1 MSPSNDSNAGPPQE
15 AVTQAPANPGLLP
28 WLVLGNLLVIALV
41 ALLAW
46 LVLSSSQAAFK
57 RAALGATDSLAR
69 SMVQS
74 IEAEIGRID
83 ISLQTLVLAHA
94 DLARSRSDIGGSFAR
109 RLAEQRS
116 LLPMVDALE
125 FVDPPGSVPFD
136 AEPGA
141 GLLVVGPILDPA
153 SNTWRLLL
161 ARRVDAADGSPAGVV
176 HASVPTEHF
185 RSLFAAARP
194 GPRGAITLRTTGLQL
209 VARYSERAESRA
221 GIGTSNVSAELREA
235 LRQAPRSGSF
245 VAATALDQI
254 ERVNA
259 YRQVGQLPLL
269 VLVGLATDDY
279 LSLWRRERLVVIGL
293 VLLVVI
299 VLAASSRLVYRAAQ
313 RDAVHAEALVRD
325 QKARREVERTLAA
338 RKAELEREQALRA
351 QAEAHAREL
360 DILLSE
366 RSEMLDVMA
375 HEVRQPLNNASAAL
389 QAAARALADAGQPV
403 AAARLERAQR
413 VLGQVLSSIDN
424 NLAVAALLAGSA
436 PIERVDTDIDL
447 LTGLTV
453 GDMPAEERAR
463 IRVERLTSTRT
474 ASMDLGL
481 MRLALRNLLANAL
494 AYSPP
499 GSMVKVLLLDS
510 DEPLAVVV
518 EVCSQ
523 GAAIAPALVPRLF
536 ERGSRGDSSAR
547 SNSHGLGLYIVHR
560 VMNLHRGEVLLSHN
574 LPGQV
579 CMRLVIPQAADD

>member
-1 MSPSNDSNAGPPQE
+1 M
-15 AVTQAPANPGLLP
+15 
-28 WLVLGNLLVIALV
+28 
-41 ALLAW
+41 
-46 LVLSSSQAAFK
+46 
-57 RAALGATDSLAR
+57 
-69 SMVQS
+69 
-74 IEAEIGRID
+74 
-83 ISLQTLVLAHA
+83 LAHA
-94 DLARSRSDIGGSFAR
+94 DLSRSRTDIGGSFAR
-109 RLAEQRS
+109 RMSEQRS

-125 FVDPPGSVPFD
+125 FVVPPGSVPIQ
-136 AEPGA
+136 AQPGA
-141 GLLVVGPILDPA
+141 GLLVAGPTLDPA

-161 ARRVDAADGSPAGVV
+161 ARRVDAADGSPAGVI

-209 VARYSERAESRA
+209 VARYSERAEPSA
-221 GIGTSNVSAELREA
+221 GIGTSTVSAELREA

-279 LSLWRRERLVVIGL
+279 LSLWRRERLVVISL
-293 VLLVVI
+293 VLLVVA

-313 RDAVHAEALVRD
+313 RDAVHGEAMVRD
-325 QKARREVERTLAA
+325 QKARRKVERALAA
-338 RKAELEREQALRA
+338 RKSELEREQALRA

-447 LTGLTV
+447 LTGLAV
-453 GDMPAEERAR
+453 GDMPAEERGR
-463 IRVERLTSTRT
+463 IQVERLTGTRT

-494 AYSPP
+494 AYSPQ
-499 GSMVKVLLLDS
+499 GSVVNVLLLDS
-510 DEPLAVVV
+510 DEPLAFVV

-536 ERGSRGDSSAR
+536 ERGSRGGSSGR

-560 VMNLHRGEVLLSHN
+560 VMSLHRGEALLSHN

>member
-1 MSPSNDSNAGPPQE
+1 MTPVNDSDAGLPLK
-15 AVTQAPANPGLLP
+15 AVNQAPANPGLLP

-41 ALLAW
+41 GLLAG

-57 RAALGATDSLAR
+57 RAALDATDSLAR

-83 ISLQTLVLAHA
+83 ISLQTLVMAHA
-94 DLARSRSDIGGSFAR
+94 DLARSRPDVGGSFAR
-109 RLAEQRS
+109 RISEQRS

-125 FVDPPGSVPFD
+125 FTVPPGPAPLAAQAD
-136 AEPGA
+136 A
-141 GLLVVGPILDPA
+141 GLLVGGPILDPE

-161 ARRVDAADGSPAGVV
+161 ARRVDAADGSPAGVI

-185 RSLFAAARP
+185 RSLFATARP

-209 VARYSERAESRA
+209 VARYSELAEPSA
-221 GIGTSNVSAELREA
+221 GTGTSKVSAELREA

-245 VAATALDQI
+245 VATTALDQI

-279 LSLWRRERLVVIGL
+279 LSLWRRERLVVISL
-293 VLLVVI
+293 VLLVIV
-299 VLAASSRLVYRAAQ
+299 VLAASSRLVYQAAQ
-313 RDAVHAEALVRD
+313 RDAVQSEALVRD
-325 QKARREVERTLAA
+325 QAARREVERALAA

-447 LTGLTV
+447 LTGLAV
-453 GDMPAEERAR
+453 ADMPTEERSR
-463 IRVERLTSTRT
+463 IQVERLTSTRT

-499 GSMVKVLLLDS
+499 GSAVSVLLLDS
-510 DEPLAVVV
+510 DEPLAFVV

-536 ERGSRGDSSAR
+536 ERGSRGGSSAR
-547 SNSHGLGLYIVHR
+547 SSSHGLGLYIVHR
-560 VMNLHRGEVLLSHN
+560 VMSLHRGEVLLSHN

>member
-1 MSPSNDSNAGPPQE
+1 MTPATEADADPPQD
-15 AVTQAPANPGLLP
+15 AVTRVAAHPGLLP
-28 WLVLGNLLVIALV
+28 WLVLGNLLVVVLV
-41 ALLAW
+41 SLLAW

-94 DLARSRSDIGGSFAR
+94 DLARSGTDIGGSFAR
-109 RLAEQRS
+109 RLSEQRS

-125 FVDPPGSVPFD
+125 FVVPSK
-136 AEPGA
+136 AEPLDAQPGG
-141 GLLVVGPILDPA
+141 GLLVSGPVFDSA
-153 SNTWRLLL
+153 SNAWRLLL
-161 ARRVDAADGSPAGVV
+161 ARRVDAADGRPVGLI

-209 VARYSERAESRA
+209 VARYSEQAEPGA
-221 GIGTSNVSAELREA
+221 GTGTSKVSAELRAA
-235 LRQAPRSGSF
+235 LRAAPRSGSF

-279 LSLWRRERLVVIGL
+279 LSLWRRERTVVIGL

-299 VLAASSRLVYRAAQ
+299 VLAGSSRLVYRAAQ
-313 RDAVHAEALVRD
+313 RDAVQSAALVRD
-325 QKARREVERTLAA
+325 QKARREVERALAI

-389 QAAARALADAGQPV
+389 QAAARA
-403 AAARLERAQR
+403 R
-413 VLGQVLSSIDN
+413 
-424 NLAVAALLAGSA
+424 
-436 PIERVDTDIDL
+436 
-447 LTGLTV
+447 
-453 GDMPAEERAR
+453 
-463 IRVERLTSTRT
+463 
-474 ASMDLGL
+474 
-481 MRLALRNLLANAL
+481 
-494 AYSPP
+494 
-499 GSMVKVLLLDS
+499 
-510 DEPLAVVV
+510 
-518 EVCSQ
+518 
-523 GAAIAPALVPRLF
+523 
-536 ERGSRGDSSAR
+536 
-547 SNSHGLGLYIVHR
+547 H
-560 VMNLHRGEVLLSHN
+560 
-574 LPGQV
+574 LP
-579 CMRLVIPQAADD
+579 

>member
-1 MSPSNDSNAGPPQE
+1 M
-15 AVTQAPANPGLLP
+15 APANPGLLP

-41 ALLAW
+41 GLLAW

-94 DLARSRSDIGGSFAR
+94 DLSRARSDIGGSFAR

-125 FVDPPGSVPFD
+125 FAVQPEPVLLEAQPGD
-136 AEPGA
+136 
-141 GLLVVGPILDPA
+141 GLLVAGPVLDPA

-209 VARYSERAESRA
+209 VARYSERAEPSA
-221 GIGTSNVSAELREA
+221 GTGTSTVSAELREA

-245 VAATALDQI
+245 VATTALDQI

-279 LSLWRRERLVVIGL
+279 LSLWRRERLVVISL
-293 VLLVVI
+293 VLLVVV

-313 RDAVHAEALVRD
+313 RDAVQGGALVRD
-325 QKARREVERTLAA
+325 QKARRKVERALAA

-447 LTGLTV
+447 LTGLAV

-499 GSMVKVLLLDS
+499 GSLVSVLLLDS
-510 DEPLAVVV
+510 DEPLAFVV
-518 EVCSQ
+518 EVCSA
-523 GAAIAPALVPRLF
+523 GAAIVPALVPRLF
-536 ERGSRGDSSAR
+536 ERGSRGGSSPR
-547 SNSHGLGLYIVHR
+547 SSSHGLGLYIVHR
-560 VMNLHRGEVLLSHN
+560 VMSLHRGEVLLSHN